1 MTPSS
6 PGGGRNGPTSHA
18 TLLALCARILA
29 LQRRTEELGVLE
41 QRVEQEKGLLAASR
55 YHGQQVRLVQRRLR
69 LIDRVCRLPA
79 TTFAMRRAKAEALL
93 TLVILDPE
101 GRPEHPEDWP
111 LWSALQDLAADWSG
125 MNGSS
130 APTPPE

>member
-1 MTPSS
+1 MTSSS
-6 PGGGRNGPTSHA
+6 PGGGRNRPTSQA
-18 TLLALCARILA
+18 SLLALCARVLA

-41 QRVEQEKGLLAASR
+41 QRAEQKKDLLAAGR
-55 YHGQQVRLVQRRLR
+55 YHGQQVKLVQRRLR

-79 TTFAMRRAKAEALL
+79 TTSPMRRAKAEALL

-111 LWSALQDLAADWSG
+111 LWSALQDLAVDWSG
-125 MNGSS
+125 TNGSS